1 MSLQDKDYVEGAR
14 AGETQLFEQLVRRYN
29 RMGGA
34 IAYGV
39 LGDFQRA
46 EDVVQEAFLKAFRAL
61 DTLREPSRFKQWFAE
76 IVRCKALDAA
86 RVRREQTVADVEA
99 GVGRESP
106 YRSVAG
112 GVEEEHVRRETQ
124 QRLLAAIR
132 SLPAPDRTVITLK
145 HMDGLSYKEIAEVTE
160 TTVSAVESRLFRARK
175 MLKERLSSW
184 HSGDSS
190 QSKGPS
196 PSREN

>member
-1 MSLQDKDYVEGAR
+1 MSLQDKDYVEGVL

-46 EDVVQEAFLKAFRAL
+46 EDVVQEAFLKAFRVL

-86 RVRREQTVADVEA
+86 RVRREQTMADVEFSA
-99 GVGRESP
+99 GDFP
-106 YRSVAG
+106 YRSPAG
-112 GVEEEHVRRETQ
+112 DVEDEQVRRETQ
-124 QRLLAAIR
+124 QRLLEAIR
-132 SLPAPDRTVITLK
+132 SLPPPDRTVITLK

-160 TTVSAVESRLFRARK
+160 STVSAVESRLFRARK
-175 MLKERLSSW
+175 LLKERLTSW

-190 QSKGPS
+190 QSKGS
-196 PSREN
+196 SSSRET